1 MKRLNSLFTVAMLAV
16 SMVVVSLAATSC
28 SNDDD
33 DNNGGGE
40 SSTNIIVGTW
50 SGLDDWGDR
59 MTLTF
64 KKDGTGTYNMIVES
78 DTDNGTFSYEMLD
91 KSTGMITVKYYDSFS
106 GAAIERYG
114 FRIEGT
120 KMYVN
125 DYDDEDFQWILT
137 KK

>member
-1 MKRLNSLFTVAMLAV
+1 MLAV
-16 SMVVVSLAATSC
+16 SMLVVSLSAPSC
-28 SNDDD
+28 SKDDD

-50 SGLDDWGDR
+50 TGLDDWGDH

-64 KKDGTGTYNMIVES
+64 KKDGTGTYNMTVES
-78 DTDNGTFSYEMLD
+78 ETEYGTFSYEMLD
-91 KSTGMITVKYYDSFS
+91 ESTGMITIKYYDSYSATDIDLYDFS
-106 GAAIERYG
+106 IK
-114 FRIEGT
+114 GT

-125 DYDDEDFQWILT
+125 DYYYADCQWRLT